1 MFTKGI
7 TPPTL
12 PVFESAKLI
21 SSFVAGCSLSFIH
34 AGNRCLARF
43 IKLYP
48 REQEWHQFGKNHR
61 TAATNDVTSRAKMRL
76 NSQANLIMHSRILLQ
91 FMFVLAAGMV
101 LLGHPGRIAAAD
113 SEKTQYYELRIY
125 TTESEAQ
132 QQRINDYWQNAAI
145 PAYNRMGIQPVGV
158 FTELQDSAT
167 NKIYVLIPCDSLED
181 FAAIPAKLA
190 ADADYQKTAAEFLNA
205 PKSNPAYARFES
217 SLLVAF
223 DGMKRMSLPAAD
235 KKPNLFELRTYLSSS
250 EGKGLNKIKMFESG
264 EIPLM
269 KEVGLAPIFYGR
281 TIAGLNMP
289 CLVYMTCGENLD
301 AHKQHWQGFS
311 ASPVWKQLTGDPQY
325 KDNVSRVISI
335 MLKRTAASQI

>member
-1 MFTKGI
+1 
-7 TPPTL
+7 
-12 PVFESAKLI
+12 
-21 SSFVAGCSLSFIH
+21 
-34 AGNRCLARF
+34 
-43 IKLYP
+43 
-48 REQEWHQFGKNHR
+48 
-61 TAATNDVTSRAKMRL
+61 
-76 NSQANLIMHSRILLQ
+76 MHSRILLQ
-91 FMFVLAAGMV
+91 FMVVLAAGMA
-101 LLGHPGRIAAAD
+101 LLGHPGRMAAAD
-113 SEKTQYYELRIY
+113 SDKTQYYELRVY

-132 QQRINDYWQNAAI
+132 QQRINNYWQNAAI
-145 PAYNRMGIQPVGV
+145 PAYNRIGIQPVGV
-158 FTELQDSAT
+158 FTGLQDSAT

-181 FAAIPAKLA
+181 LAAIPAKLA
-190 ADADYQKTAAEFLNA
+190 ADPDYQKVAAEFLNA

-223 DGMKRMSLPAAD
+223 EGMKRMALPAAD
-235 KKPNLFELRTYLSSS
+235 KKPNVFELRTYLSSS

-311 ASPVWKQLTGDPQY
+311 ASTVWKKLTGDPQY

-335 MLKRTAASQI
+335 MLKRTTASQI